1 VIAEVMTGNI
11 EFLHPWWLAAF
22 IFVAYIAYRLYFTQ
36 SHKEASLMVPEVKAS
51 FSVRTWKTIG
61 HKWLP
66 VLKLL
71 AISMFI
77 IAMARPRMTLQE
89 EVVKADG
96 IDIMMVLDLSS
107 SMLAKDFNPDRLE
120 VSKLVAKEF
129 IEKRPHDR
137 IGLVVFA
144 GESYTQCPLTT
155 DHNILQDFLFSLQT
169 GILQDGTAIGMGL
182 ATAVNRIKDSDSK
195 SKIVILLTDG
205 VNNAGYIKPVTA
217 AEIAKSFGI
226 KVYTIGVG
234 TMGQAVSPVS
244 RRGDGQYIFGLANVE
259 IDTELLENISEM
271 TGGRYFRAVDRK
283 SLEDIYSEI
292 DKLEK
297 TEIEVTVFKR
307 YSELFRW
314 FLYSGLLLLLV
325 YLMLRFSIFRTFT

>member
-1 VIAEVMTGNI
+1 MIADVLAGNI
-11 EFLHPWWLAAF
+11 ELLHPWWLSAF
-22 IFVAYIAYRLYFTQ
+22 IFVAYFAYKLYFTQ
-36 SHKEASLMVPEVKAS
+36 SQKEASLMVPELKAS
-51 FSVRTWKTIG
+51 FAVRTWKTIG
-61 HKWLP
+61 YKWLP

-77 IAMARPRMTLQE
+77 IPMARPRMTLKE

-120 VSKLVAKEF
+120 VSKMVAKEF

-205 VNNAGYIKPVTA
+205 VNNAGYIKPLTA
-217 AEIAKSFGI
+217 AEIAESFGI

-292 DKLEK
+292 DRLEK

-325 YLMLRFSIFRTFT
+325 YLMLRFSIFRTFI

>member
-1 VIAEVMTGNI
+1 MIADVLAGNI
-11 EFLHPWWLAAF
+11 ELLHPWWLSAF
-22 IFVAYIAYRLYFTQ
+22 IFVAYFAYKLYFTQ
-36 SHKEASLMVPEVKAS
+36 SQKEASLMVPELKAS
-51 FSVRTWKTIG
+51 FAVRTWKTIG
-61 HKWLP
+61 YKWLP

-77 IAMARPRMTLQE
+77 IAMARPRMTLKE

-120 VSKLVAKEF
+120 VSKMVAKEF

-205 VNNAGYIKPVTA
+205 VNNAGYIKPLTA
-217 AEIAKSFGI
+217 AEIAESFGI

-292 DKLEK
+292 DRLEK

-325 YLMLRFSIFRTFT
+325 YLMLRFSIFRTFI